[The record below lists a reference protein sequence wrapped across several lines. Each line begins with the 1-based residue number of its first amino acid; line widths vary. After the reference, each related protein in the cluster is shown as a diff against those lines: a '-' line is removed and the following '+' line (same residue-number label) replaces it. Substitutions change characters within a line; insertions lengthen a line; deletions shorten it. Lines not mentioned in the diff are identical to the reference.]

1 MNFEYRQILYIR
13 DNIMIDF
20 WPLIG
25 IAIITIGFALR
36 LNTLLVI
43 LVAGVVTGLVA
54 HLDLI
59 EILSIL
65 GASFTKNRYMS
76 LFILI
81 LPMIGLLE
89 HYGLKERAEA
99 LISSMKNSS
108 VSKVTLSYLLLRKFT
123 NAIGLSLGGHPTM
136 VRPLIAPMAEAA
148 AVTDAPDLPVKDRL
162 RVRAFSAM
170 SENFANFFSQLLF
183 IGSGGLL
190 LIKGVLNESGYAME
204 LDDMYYWALPTTF
217 ASIFIFFI
225 FAKLQQGQIENT
237 RTTVEKEQC

>member
-1 MNFEYRQILYIR
+1 
-13 DNIMIDF
+13 MIDL

-25 IAIITIGFALR
+25 IAVITIGFALR

-43 LVAGVVTGLVA
+43 LVAGVLTGLVA
-54 HLDLI
+54 DLKVL

-89 HYGLKERAEA
+89 HYGLKERAET
-99 LISSMKNSS
+99 LISSIKNSS
-108 VSKVTLSYLLLRKFT
+108 PSKVTISYLLLRKVT
-123 NAIGLSLGGHPTM
+123 NAIGLHLGGHPSM
-136 VRPLIAPMAEAA
+136 VRPLVAPMAEAA
-148 AVTDAPDLPVKDRL
+148 AVAETPDLSEDKRL

-170 SENFANFFSQLLF
+170 SDNFGNFFSQLLF

-190 LIKGVLNESGYAME
+190 LIKGVLNDSGFAME
-204 LDDMYYWALPTTF
+204 LEDMYIWALPTAI
-217 ASIFIFFI
+217 ASIIVFSL
-225 FAKLQQGQIENT
+225 FAKLEKKRTQVRNT
-237 RTTVEKEQC
+237 VQEKEQC

>member
-1 MNFEYRQILYIR
+1 
-13 DNIMIDF
+13 MIDL

-25 IAIITIGFALR
+25 IAVITIGFALR

-54 HLDLI
+54 DLKVL

-65 GASFTKNRYMS
+65 GSSFTNNRYMS

-89 HYGLKERAEA
+89 HYGLKERAET
-99 LISSMKNSS
+99 LISSIKNSS
-108 VSKVTLSYLLLRKFT
+108 PSKVTISYLLLRKVT
-123 NAIGLSLGGHPTM
+123 NAIGLSLGGHPSM
-136 VRPLIAPMAEAA
+136 VRPLVAPMAEAA
-148 AVTDAPDLPVKDRL
+148 AVAENSDLSEDKRL

-170 SENFANFFSQLLF
+170 SENFGNFFSQLLF

-190 LIKGVLNESGYAME
+190 LIKGVLNDSGFAME
-204 LDDMYYWALPTTF
+204 LEDMYIWALPTAI
-217 ASIFIFFI
+217 ASIIVFSL
-225 FAKLQQGQIENT
+225 FAKLEKKRTQVRNT
-237 RTTVEKEQC
+237 LQEKEQC